1 MTFLPFSTDLN
12 RLGVENILRPVLF
25 WYASASSTIP
35 TLSFP
40 QFLPHPRYDCRD
52 SLFSGIAAPRHF
64 CTGSTTNTKNMNQRF
79 CVVVV
84 LRRQHSKEVGHAIQR

>member
-12 RLGVENILRPVLF
+12 RLGVENLLRPVLF
-25 WYASASSTIP
+25 GDASAQCMLA

-40 QFLPHPRYDCRD
+40 HFLPHPRYDGRD
-52 SLFSGIAAPRHF
+52 SLFGGIAAAIHF

-84 LRRQHSKEVGHAIQR
+84 LRRQHSKEVAHAIQR

>member
-1 MTFLPFSTDLN
+1 MTFLSFSTDLN
-12 RLGVENILRPVLF
+12 RLGVENLLRPVLF
-25 WYASASSTIP
+25 GDASVPSTIA

-40 QFLPHPRYDCRD
+40 QFLPHPRYDCRN
-52 SLFSGIAAPRHF
+52 SLFSGIAEPIPF
-64 CTGSTTNTKNMNQRF
+64 CTGSTTNTKDMNQRF

>member
-12 RLGVENILRPVLF
+12 RLAVENVPRPVLF
-25 WYASASSTIP
+25 GHVSASSTIP

-40 QFLPHPRYDCRD
+40 QFLPHLRYDCMD
-52 SLFSGIAAPRHF
+52 SLFSGIAEPIHF
-64 CTGSTTNTKNMNQRF
+64 CTGSTTNTRNMNQRF

-84 LRRQHSKEVGHAIQR
+84 LRRQHSNEVEHAIQC